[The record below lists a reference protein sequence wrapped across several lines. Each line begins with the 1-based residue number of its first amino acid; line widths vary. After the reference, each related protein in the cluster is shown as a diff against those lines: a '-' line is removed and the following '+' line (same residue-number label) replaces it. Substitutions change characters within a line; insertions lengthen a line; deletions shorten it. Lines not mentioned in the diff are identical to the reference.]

1 MGPRLVAR
9 LLTLAALAA
18 LAPSPAHA
26 ATADPAG
33 PGCDRLDDAA
43 CLLPFPDDHFTTSDP
58 ATDTGRRLAF
68 TASQMPRNAQ
78 GTPIDPAPLNAFDG
92 FSPGSVILTKVPG
105 LDNPAAL
112 LRTLPVG
119 LYDLSRYRDRH
130 APVLVLDARTGRR
143 QPIWVE
149 LDSNAAT
156 DADRLLEIHP
166 ARNFREGRRYVVVLR
181 SLRHA
186 DGSVIEASPA
196 FAALRD
202 RRARIPRYDR
212 IFATLHRAKVA
223 RDRSLFLAWDFTVA
237 SERSLSARMLHIRD
251 DAFARLGDR
260 NLRDLKVQGSAP
272 SFRITSVTDFT
283 PEQNPYLARWID
295 GEITVPCYLDQPG
308 CPPGSRFN
316 YARPGD
322 FLPTAI
328 PGNVMTAPFRCTV
341 PRSATPDK
349 PARLSLYG
357 HGLLGQYTEVRAG
370 NVQLM
375 ANEHDI
381 VFCATWWAGMSN
393 PDIGNAITVLQD
405 LGRMPTIADRL
416 QQGMLNF
423 LYLGRLMVHPQ
434 GLVTSPA
441 LRAADG
447 RPLIDPSHLFY
458 DGNSQGGIMG
468 GALTPFAP
476 DYTRAV
482 LGVPAMNY
490 SVLLPRSVD
499 FDTYAL
505 VLYPAYPDEL
515 ERPLALDLAQLLWDR
530 GEADGVAWHMTDDP
544 LPDTPRHTVLM
555 HPAFGDHQ
563 VTNFQADVEAR
574 TIGARIHQPAVA
586 PGRPLELRPFWGIPE
601 IHRYPYKGSAIV
613 YWDSGPQNNG
623 PNPLANVPNRSGR
636 DPHEDPRATAAARV
650 QKSAFLQP
658 DGAVIDV
665 CGGQPCVATRGPIPA
680 P

>member
-1 MGPRLVAR
+1 MLPRPLGVLIAV
-9 LLTLAALAA
+9 AALAA
-18 LAPSPAHA
+18 LAPATA
-26 ATADPAG
+26 QGATADPTG

-43 CLLPFPDDHFTTSDP
+43 CLLPFPNDAFTRPDP
-58 ATDTGRRLAF
+58 STDTGRRLSFA
-68 TASQMPRNAQ
+68 AGQMPRNAQ
-78 GTPIDPAPLNAFDG
+78 GTPIDPVPLNALDG

-119 LYDLSRYRDRH
+119 LYDLSRFRDRD
-130 APVLVLDARTGRR
+130 APVLLLDARTGRR

-156 DADRLLEIHP
+156 DADRLVEIHP
-166 ARNFREGRRYVVVLR
+166 VRNLREGHRYVVALR
-181 SLRHA
+181 SLRRA
-186 DGSVIEASPA
+186 DGSPIAASPA

-202 RRARIPRYDR
+202 GQVRNARYDAIFKTLRRAR
-212 IFATLHRAKVA
+212 VA
-223 RDRSLFLAWDFTVA
+223 RDAGLFLAWDFTVA
-237 SERSLSARMLHIRD
+237 SERSLSGRMLHIRD
-251 DAFARLGDR
+251 DAFARLGDT
-260 NLRDLKVQGSAP
+260 NLADLKVHGRAP
-272 SFRITSVTDFT
+272 AFRVTQVTDFT

-295 GEITVPCYLDQPG
+295 GEVTVPCYLDQPG

-316 YARPGD
+316 YAHPGD
-322 FLPTAI
+322 FLPTPI

-341 PRSATPDK
+341 PRSATPDH

-357 HGLLGQYTEVRAG
+357 HGLLGNYTEVRAG

-381 VFCATWWAGMSN
+381 VFCATYWAGMSN
-393 PDIGNAITVLQD
+393 PDIGNAIMVLQD

-423 LYLGRLMVHPQ
+423 LYLGRLMIHPQ
-434 GLVTSPA
+434 GLVTSGA

-447 RPLIDPSHLFY
+447 RPLIDTSHLFY

-505 VLYPAYPDEL
+505 VLYPAYPDQL

-530 GEADGVAWHMTDDP
+530 GEADGVAHHMTDDP

-555 HPAFGDHQ
+555 QTAFGDHQ
-563 VTNFQADVEAR
+563 VSNFQADVEAR
-574 TIGARIHQPAVA
+574 TIGARIHQPAVTR
-586 PGRPLELRPFWGIPE
+586 GRPLELRPFWGIPE
-601 IHRYPYKGSAIV
+601 IRRYPYKGSAIV
-613 YWDSGPQNNG
+613 YWDSGPDSNG
-623 PNPLANVPNRSGR
+623 PNPLQNVPNRSGR

-658 DGAVIDV
+658 DGAVVDV
-665 CGGQPCVATRGPIPA
+665 CGGRPCVSTRGPIPA